1 MLDLCVIFLLVLWV
15 STCLRCDTLDYVEP
29 CLPLRECERRNA
41 NPSSLNPQLRR
52 MTRTID
58 RLMKSSNLLQQTL
71 PGLSECECQKNLS
84 TLKPTA
90 REETDAC
97 THRLHSSSF
106 LVLHY
111 RILKMNTKK
120 ELLWSL
126 WVCSILQ
133 AIRPFMN
140 AWSELPLSP

>member
-1 MLDLCVIFLLVLWV
+1 MKQRESTRRTNQLRAGLMCNLFV
-15 STCLRCDTLDYVEP
+15 SRCDTLDYVEP
-29 CLPLRECERRNA
+29 CLPLRECERRNP
-41 NPSSLNPQLRR
+41 NPSSLNPSTAQDD
-52 MTRTID
+52 TH
-58 RLMKSSNLLQQTL
+58 KSRSV
-71 PGLSECECQKNLS
+71 PRGKNPS

-111 RILKMNTKK
+111 RILKMNTKT

-133 AIRPFMN
+133 AIGPFMN